1 MAQKSFVIKSFTG
14 MSEFEDK
21 GLPGAFKYGQSLD
34 VRKTTDSLSC
44 QQGVVDEGAGVVV
57 DLVRFI
63 IPCTDTNSY
72 GFGNAG
78 KIYKRTSAGV
88 WSVVYT
94 DTDGAI
100 TGAAQ
105 WFLNNGKEYLFWTT
119 ATKLKCKEIPGNTGW
134 SDVNANAGGQAYPK
148 TNLTSSTYHTM
159 VQAVGSLMICN
170 GNFLAMVGYDGS
182 YTPEAVDIYP
192 TEYTKT
198 LIERGN
204 YVVIGCPKDNDVPES
219 DIVEWNTTDNSINTR
234 KNVKGGAINALIDT
248 DQSLMQVGT
257 KGAIYYGDLQNVL
270 PIVMIHGG
278 GYCDVASVTNDDGLA
293 LFGIGGNS
301 SDRSG
306 IYSYGRKELNRD
318 RTLNMEYLL
327 GTGSNDVIS
336 GALCKVGSDILM
348 CYEESSSFYADRVD
362 STSKATGYYY
372 SLDLK
377 APTGLNYVPIWGP
390 VILNMKALPAGCSVE
405 CYYKLDKDG
414 DFIQAKLEGGDTTFS
429 TTDGTEAVFL
439 VGEKAKVFEVELKL
453 TPSTNET
460 PEIYQIEILIE

>member
-1 MAQKSFVIKSFTG
+1 
-14 MSEFEDK
+14 
-21 GLPGAFKYGQSLD
+21 
-34 VRKTTDSLSC
+34 
-44 QQGVVDEGAGVVV
+44 
-57 DLVRFI
+57 
-63 IPCTDTNSY
+63 
-72 GFGNAG
+72 
-78 KIYKRTSAGV
+78 V
-88 WSVVYT
+88 WTVVYT

-105 WFLNNGKEYLFWTT
+105 WFLNDGKEYLFWAT

-148 TNLTSSTYHTM
+148 TNLSSSTYHTM
-159 VQAVGSLMICN
+159 TQAVGALMICN

-204 YVVIGCPKDNDVPES
+204 YVIIGCPKDNDVPES
-219 DIVEWNTTDNSINTR
+219 DVVAWDSTASSINTR

-248 DQSLMQVGT
+248 DQNLMQVGT
-257 KGAIYYGDLQNVL
+257 KGAIYYGDLQNAL
-270 PIVMIHGG
+270 PITIIPGG

-293 LFGIGGNS
+293 LFAVGGNIS
-301 SDRSG
+301 TPDRSG

-327 GTGSNDVIS
+327 GTGSNDVIP
-336 GALCKVGSDILM
+336 GALCKVGTDIVV
-348 CYEESSSFYADRVD
+348 CFEESSSFYAYKID
-362 STSKATGYYY
+362 TATKATGYYY

-377 APTGLNYVPIWGP
+377 VPTGLNYVPIWGP
-390 VILNMKALPAGCSVE
+390 VIVNMKPLPTGTSVA
-405 CYYKLDKDG
+405 CYYKLDKSG
-414 DFIQAKLEGGDTTFS
+414 DFILAKLEGGLTSFS

-439 VGEKAKVFEVELKL
+439 VGEKAKILEVELVL
-453 TPSTNET
+453 TPTGNTT
-460 PEIYQIEILIE
+460 PEVYQIEVPIE